1 MLGSEEIAPANPA
14 WGLES
19 LTLGRPATVSS
30 SDEEGDTSDEE
41 GDLASGNE
49 QVTLGGLGGGVFG
62 SMPSPSQLDL
72 DGLSA
77 NVKGLMKLELS
88 GDVANGDLAT
98 LFPLKNLKSLVIKEC
113 SGVSGD

>member
-1 MLGSEEIAPANPA
+1 
-14 WGLES
+14 
-19 LTLGRPATVSS
+19 VST

-41 GDLASGNE
+41 VDLASGNE
-49 QVTLGGLGGGVFG
+49 QVTPGGLGGVFFG
-62 SMPSPSQLDL
+62 STPSPSQLDL

-98 LFPLKNLKSLVIKEC
+98 LLPLKNLKSLVIKEC

>member
-1 MLGSEEIAPANPA
+1 MLGSEVIAPANPA

-19 LTLGRPATVSS
+19 LTLGRPATVS
-30 SDEEGDTSDEE
+30 TSDEE

-98 LFPLKNLKSLVIKEC
+98 LFPLKNLKSLVIKKC

>member
-1 MLGSEEIAPANPA
+1 MLGSEEIAPANPT

-19 LTLGRPATVSS
+19 LTLGRPATVST
-30 SDEEGDTSDEE
+30 SDEEGDT
-41 GDLASGNE
+41 
-49 QVTLGGLGGGVFG
+49 
-62 SMPSPSQLDL
+62 PSPSQLDL

-98 LFPLKNLKSLVIKEC
+98 LLPLKNLKSLVIKKC